1 MVALNRRQNKVD
13 VTQPLSHRFGDEDLG
28 GFPAV
33 LPPSALP
40 ATDDQVR
47 PLSFFA
53 PSLHSIVLL
62 CDLIPTACIVLY
74 QMRAA
79 YATQAVVVDRCV
91 EVRFLHP
98 RPIPHRPIPHKF
110 SPRFPA
116 HSRSNLAQ
124 AFVAPIL
131 VCTAV
136 GFWDVLPGFEL
147 GLDACAGLFSAIIS
161 LLEAF
166 SLRPV
171 RFYVDFRLF
180 SDSFST
186 VFSTDFGPF
195 SRTHSGSPTPTSSA
209 KAGRAKDVQATVATV
224 PAARA

>member
-98 RPIPHRPIPHKF
+98 RPIPHRLTP
-110 SPRFPA
+110 
-116 HSRSNLAQ
+116 SRSHH
-124 AFVAPIL
+124 AFHSSLSVKFGAGIRRSDTGL
-131 VCTAV
+131 HGC
-136 GFWDVLPGFEL
+136 GFL
-147 GLDACAGLFSAIIS
+147 G
-161 LLEAF
+161 
-166 SLRPV
+166 RPP
-171 RFYVDFRLF
+171 RL
-180 SDSFST
+180 
-186 VFSTDFGPF
+186 
-195 SRTHSGSPTPTSSA
+195 
-209 KAGRAKDVQATVATV
+209 
-224 PAARA
+224 